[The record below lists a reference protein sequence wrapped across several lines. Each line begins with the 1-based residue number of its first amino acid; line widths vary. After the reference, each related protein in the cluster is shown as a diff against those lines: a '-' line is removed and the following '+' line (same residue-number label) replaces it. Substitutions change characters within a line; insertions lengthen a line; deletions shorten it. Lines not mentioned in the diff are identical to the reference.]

1 MIWIILIGFLG
12 GLGIAGFSGYKK
24 MKTNAKERDEEKE
37 KYIPTT
43 QDQVPIEYIRSGV
56 IKIKS
61 GGYRIIVEMPSINID
76 LMDYNE
82 KQHILRQ
89 YKEIL
94 TAIDFPFQILQ
105 QSRVVDIKDYLDQL
119 DKTKALEDNLLIE
132 KQLEY
137 YQDFIKKMIKE
148 RSILTK
154 KFFFIIPYDEK
165 MELSK
170 TTGYY
175 AEKQKQRMKEQEK
188 KIKEAKKK
196 GIKLENEEENN
207 EMIQEEKSFEKARK
221 VLNGRGNLIMK
232 AFKRFEI
239 SPRRL
244 EDKEILDLYYTAYN
258 KERSKIQ
265 SLNHVDIDDYLTINV
280 KMSEGEM

>member
-12 GLGIAGFSGYKK
+12 GLGIAGFAGYKK

-94 TAIDFPFQILQ
+94 TAVDFPFQILQ

-196 GIKLENEEENN
+196 GIKLENEDENN
-207 EMIQEEKSFEKARK
+207 EMIKEEKSFEKARK